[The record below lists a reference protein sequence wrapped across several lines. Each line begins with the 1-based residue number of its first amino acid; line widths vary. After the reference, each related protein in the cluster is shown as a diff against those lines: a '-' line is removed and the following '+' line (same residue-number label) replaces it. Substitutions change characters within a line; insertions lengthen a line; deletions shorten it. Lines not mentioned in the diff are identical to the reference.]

1 MDLSTQFAYV
11 YIYDV
16 APCFT
21 CSDLSKSR
29 ASEAKLAAGSAI
41 GKLLRRLK
49 TCDIYNTSD
58 RILLEVLF
66 FVALTLWLSL
76 IRYSDWKS

>member
-21 CSDLSKSR
+21 CSDLSKNR
-29 ASEAKLAAGSAI
+29 ASEVKLTAGSAI
-41 GKLLRRLK
+41 GKPLRRFK
-49 TCDIYNTSD
+49 TCDMHNTSD

-66 FVALTLWLSL
+66 LSL
-76 IRYSDWKS
+76 